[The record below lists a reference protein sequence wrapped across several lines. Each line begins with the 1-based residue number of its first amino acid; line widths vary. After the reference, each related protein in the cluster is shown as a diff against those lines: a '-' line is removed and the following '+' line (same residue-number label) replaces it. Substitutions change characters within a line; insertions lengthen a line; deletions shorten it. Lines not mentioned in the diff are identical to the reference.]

1 MKRLLF
7 VIISMVVIM
16 TAVTGKRQKVPMC
29 RYCKNIDVYFNG
41 DRKFQEYL
49 VLDYMDSMYYRH
61 HTSFRGQCDMGYFK
75 IYNDT
80 LTLVHTA
87 TMYRTKDEISVV
99 QNEKTKLDKY
109 YTYNYRIEGGGDSIY
124 MKQLLFYQDELA
136 GLEPI
141 LCIER
146 WYKCNGSL
154 EYLPIGEM
162 LYKDEAYQR
171 DSLLKIYE
179 SRNHPDSLE
188 TMK

>member
-49 VLDYMDSMYYRH
+49 VLDYIDSMYYQH
-61 HTSFRGQCDMGYFK
+61 HISFRSHCDMGYFK
-75 IYNDT
+75 IFNDT

-87 TMYRTKDEISVV
+87 TVYRTKDEISVV